1 MNELKKIRIARS
13 LTQKEAAE
21 RIGVSLRSYLS
32 YENDPNK
39 QNTAK
44 YRFLMQEIEKI
55 NLIDENLGILKF
67 KDIEKT
73 CHEVL
78 SRHPIQYCYL
88 FGSYAKGKATEKS
101 DVDLLIS
108 SDVTGIQFYQLIE
121 ELREALHKRV
131 DLLDSKQL
139 LGNEPLLNEVLREG
153 IKIYGQ

>member
-1 MNELKKIRIARS
+1 MLSVEEIRKKI
-13 LTQKEAAE
+13 LPVCQKYAISEA
-21 RIGVSLRSYLS
+21 
-32 YENDPNK
+32 
-39 QNTAK
+39 
-44 YRFLMQEIEKI
+44 
-55 NLIDENLGILKF
+55 
-67 KDIEKT
+67 
-73 CHEVL
+73 
-78 SRHPIQYCYL
+78 YL

-101 DVDLLIS
+101 DVDLLVS

>member
-1 MNELKKIRIARS
+1 MNELKKIRMARS

-44 YRFLMQEIEKI
+44 YRFLMQEIEKM
-55 NLIDENLGILKF
+55 NLIDENMGILKF

-73 CHEVL
+73 CHDVL
-78 SRHPIQYCYL
+78 ARYPVQYCYL

-101 DVDLLIS
+101 DVDLLVS

-139 LGNEPLLNEVLREG
+139 LGNEPLINEVLREG

>member
-44 YRFLMQEIEKI
+44 YRFLMQEIEKM
-55 NLIDENLGILKF
+55 NLIDENMGILKF

-73 CHEVL
+73 CHDVL
-78 SRHPIQYCYL
+78 VRYPVQYCYL

-101 DVDLLIS
+101 DVDLLVS